1 MSLVGPEAAFRC
13 GAAIVGYEGHSCRAG
28 RMLASVKRG
37 GSLCSA
43 TPSMLGEI
51 DKIGLVSPIA
61 KQAFVGCFCPHTGCK
76 LDKSSGVRGGQ
87 HTSRVGAVT
96 PGEASWSLVH
106 AQVHGGCSSI
116 LLLPLPPG

>member
-1 MSLVGPEAAFRC
+1 MAAPERFAEKSDLTLQRGHRPPFRC
-13 GAAIVGYEGHSCRAG
+13 GAAIARYEGHSCRAG

-61 KQAFVGCFCPHTGCK
+61 KQAFVGGFCPHTGCNPDN
-76 LDKSSGVRGGQ
+76 LPAFVAGNTHRVWGPSRRARHRG
-87 HTSRVGAVT
+87 
-96 PGEASWSLVH
+96 P
-106 AQVHGGCSSI
+106 
-116 LLLPLPPG
+116 